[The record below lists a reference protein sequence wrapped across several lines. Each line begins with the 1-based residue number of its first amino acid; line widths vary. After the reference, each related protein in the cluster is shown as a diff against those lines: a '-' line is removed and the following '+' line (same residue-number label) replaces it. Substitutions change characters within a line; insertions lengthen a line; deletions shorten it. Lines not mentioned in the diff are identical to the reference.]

1 MISTIITL
9 NFVKFK
15 YTIILSRSLG
25 IGFSGNTIYFTELL
39 GDSKTT
45 RVDHIE
51 SVKVDFNF
59 EDELGKYK
67 SSQKDLTNISGEI
80 STYITKRNLDINKAG
95 LTISSSQAFMVTLPI
110 DYSEGKQSINSKIYW
125 ELSNYFPDNY
135 NDFLINTYRLNNV
148 LPCKNSDDFL
158 VIAVQKNTVEFIKRI
173 FKICALELSVIDIDH
188 FSAESS
194 IRKNYES
201 KLKGKN
207 ILLVGLKKGRVDY
220 GYIQDSKYKYYTH
233 SKYYNDTEFNLSL
246 TRKLSSI
253 INSDPV
259 MKRLDAIY
267 MYGDEIKDD
276 TIESVEKLGYA
287 GITIINPFE
296 NISASD
302 IFLKN
307 DSLRKISYK
316 YSASCGIALR
326 NIAPETAQ

>member
-1 MISTIITL
+1 LIAGLITL

-15 YTIILSRSLG
+15 QSILNRSLG
-25 IGFSGNTIYFTELL
+25 IGFSGSRIYFTELI
-39 GDSKTT
+39 GTDGGPK
-45 RVDHIE
+45 VDHIE
-51 SVKVDFNF
+51 SVNVDFDF

-67 SSQKDLTNISGEI
+67 SSQKDLTNISSEI
-80 STYITKRNLDINKAG
+80 STYITKRNLNINKAG
-95 LTISSSQAFMVTLPI
+95 LTISSSQAFTLMLPV

-173 FKICALELSVIDIDH
+173 FKICSLDLSLIDIDH
-188 FSAESS
+188 FSAENAL
-194 IRKNYES
+194 RVNYEE
-201 KLKGKN
+201 KLSGKN
-207 ILLVGLKKGRVDY
+207 ILLLGLKRGRVDY
-220 GYIQDSKYKYYTH
+220 GYIENMKYKFYTH
-233 SKYYNDTEFNLSL
+233 SKYYSENEFNLSL

-253 INSDPV
+253 VRSEPILGRVDE
-259 MKRLDAIY
+259 IY
-267 MYGDEIKDD
+267 LYGDDIKDD
-276 TIESVEKLGYA
+276 TLESMEKQALA
-287 GITIINPFE
+287 AISIINPFE

-307 DSLRKISYK
+307 DKLRKISYK

-326 NIAPETAQ
+326 NLAV